1 MRKNI
6 EFFRVQRAVVLRDL
20 MLQRIET
27 ERMEE
32 EIQKE
37 VGKLK
42 DLHEQA
48 ERYRKEKESTLA
60 EEEEQRKEYARLM
73 ERHNELDEEEN
84 K

>member
-1 MRKNI
+1 MRKDI

-48 ERYRKEKESTLA
+48 ERYRKEK
-60 EEEEQRKEYARLM
+60 RKHTGSGGGADEGKGN
-73 ERHNELDEEEN
+73 EREAKAL
-84 K
+84 